1 MPIVLILP
9 SINPLLSRTTFATY
23 PQDWDLIYI
32 LITIAILIILELIL
46 VFTCIRIHNLH
57 SKARWK
63 RLRERGVVVV
73 NGPAL
78 IWMDNLPLR
87 RGISLFNVRQTAEE
101 EQREGGFEG
110 V

>member
-1 MPIVLILP
+1 MPIIPILP
-9 SINPLLSRTTFATY
+9 PINPLLSRTTPATY
-23 PQDWDLIYI
+23 LQDWELIYI
-32 LITIAILIILELIL
+32 LVTIAILLILELTL

-57 SKARWK
+57 SKARWR

-87 RGISLFNVRQTAEE
+87 RGISLFNVRQPAEE
-101 EQREGGFEG
+101 GKREGGFEG